1 MALGGGSYLDFNG
14 DGCLDIYVANI
25 DGMAKLFENSCQF
38 GNNWLTVEA
47 VGTASDRDGIGDRI
61 PSRPGR

>member
-1 MALGGGSYLDFNG
+1 
-14 DGCLDIYVANI
+14 
-25 DGMAKLFENSCQF
+25 MAKLFENSCQF